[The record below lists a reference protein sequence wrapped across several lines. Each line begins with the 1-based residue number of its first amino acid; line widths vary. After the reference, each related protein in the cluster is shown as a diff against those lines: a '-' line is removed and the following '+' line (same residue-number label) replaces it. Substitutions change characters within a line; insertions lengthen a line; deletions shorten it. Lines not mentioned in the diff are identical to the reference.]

1 MGSSQSNPEAKWKG
15 SMSGYRYVTN
25 NITSNSSV
33 KKVSYADGSQVWGPY
48 KKKYITSSFGQP
60 LFTAPGKVDGVRI
73 LCRCRDIHGFM
84 REASSSNLLVGSA
97 GTLAFGSNRP
107 ACWEDSE
114 NPMNP
119 GGGDTFNVTI
129 GHLAFYSF
137 AASNKGVLG
146 LFGGRRK
153 TRKNKRKSKG
163 KK

>member
-1 MGSSQSNPEAKWKG
+1 M
-15 SMSGYRYVTN
+15 
-25 NITSNSSV
+25 
-33 KKVSYADGSQVWGPY
+33 
-48 KKKYITSSFGQP
+48 
-60 LFTAPGKVDGVRI
+60 
-73 LCRCRDIHGFM
+73 RDT
-84 REASSSNLLVGSA
+84 SSSNLLVGSA

-114 NPMNP
+114 NIMNP
-119 GGGDTFNVTI
+119 GGGDTFTVTV
-129 GHLAFYSF
+129 GHLAFYAF